1 MRKKFLKNLG
11 LLLFL
16 NLLVKPFWILG
27 IDRQVQNLVGPEE
40 YGLYFTIF
48 NFSFLFYIFLDLGI
62 TNFNNRNIAQ
72 NNQLLNKHLPGI
84 SMLKLFLGFFY
95 GILIFLIGFLIG
107 YRGEQLYLL
116 AWVGF
121 NQFILSLILYIRSNL
136 SGLLLF
142 KTDSFISILDRL
154 LMIFI
159 CGFLLWFNFF
169 EGMFTIYWFVYAQT
183 AAYLLTLLIALI
195 ALLRKSGSLKFNWN
209 YPFFILII
217 KKSLPFALLV
227 LLMSFYNRIDPVL
240 IERLLPESI
249 GENQSGVYAQ
259 AYRLLDAGQ
268 NFAYLFAILLLPL
281 FSKMIKYNEST
292 EKLVKLSFSIII
304 SGVLIIAITSQFYAD
319 DLMNLMY
326 YPFAGETQDQFD
338 TRIIQSALIFRL
350 LMFSFVAIA
359 SNYIFGTLLT
369 ANNNLKQLN
378 IIAFCGLVVNLTLN
392 FILIPQYMAVGSAW
406 ASAVTQVMTAIAQL
420 FIVQREFNFKLN
432 VRLITNLI
440 TLTITLFVFGF
451 ISNNY
456 LDIRWELSSMIMIV
470 FGICSAMMLKLI
482 HIREFIEIINHDIN

>member
-1 MRKKFLKNLG
+1 
-11 LLLFL
+11 
-16 NLLVKPFWILG
+16 
-27 IDRQVQNLVGPEE
+27 
-40 YGLYFTIF
+40 
-48 NFSFLFYIFLDLGI
+48 
-62 TNFNNRNIAQ
+62 
-72 NNQLLNKHLPGI
+72 
-84 SMLKLFLGFFY
+84 
-95 GILIFLIGFLIG
+95 
-107 YRGEQLYLL
+107 
-116 AWVGF
+116 
-121 NQFILSLILYIRSNL
+121 
-136 SGLLLF
+136 
-142 KTDSFISILDRL
+142 
-154 LMIFI
+154 
-159 CGFLLWFNFF
+159 
-169 EGMFTIYWFVYAQT
+169 
-183 AAYLLTLLIALI
+183 
-195 ALLRKSGSLKFNWN
+195 
-209 YPFFILII
+209 
-217 KKSLPFALLV
+217 
-227 LLMSFYNRIDPVL
+227 MSFYNRIDPVL